1 MADPSKRTILGGRY
15 RLDSLLGQGGMGTV
29 HRAVDLKL
37 DRPVAVKVVDAHSR
51 TPDIHA
57 RFVREARRTAQ
68 IRHPHVVE
76 VFDHGETDSG
86 DLYFVME
93 LLEGEALSA
102 RLARDG
108 RLSLGRF
115 LRIARE
121 MCEGL
126 GAAHAL
132 GIVHRDVKPANVMLV
147 AKGRVNDYVKIVDFG
162 IAKAQNAGTQL
173 TEAGMFLGTLEYISP
188 EQIMGEALDPR
199 ADVYALGVV
208 FHRMLTGRPLYPD
221 VPRSSLVMHHLE
233 TVPMRPEVACPEAGI
248 PRSLSDLVMRCL
260 EKSAKARYSD
270 AAEVGAEL
278 ASFEGLF
285 SISDDGPPSSLIVP
299 AAASQPDFDPLDD
312 SVTVASSSGPHAEL
326 VLELADAPRSAGTAL
341 MARPVSQTCASCKKY
356 VAETADACPHCGAP
370 RLGSGMRPV
379 ARRSAAFAAG
389 PPRVEV
395 PWGLRV
401 LGVLPMWLSLPLAVG
416 ASLGLAFLIQQGVPG
431 RLGYAALTL
440 GLVVGIVS
448 VVARRVAD
456 RYGT

>member
-1 MADPSKRTILGGRY
+1 MADPSKRTVLGGRY

-29 HRAVDLKL
+29 HRALDLKL

-93 LLEGEALSA
+93 LLEGEPLSV

-115 LRIARE
+115 FRIARE

-173 TEAGMFLGTLEYISP
+173 TEAGMFLGTLEYIAP

-208 FHRMLTGRPLYPD
+208 FHRMLTGKPLYPD
-221 VPRSSLVMHHLE
+221 VPRSALVMHHLE
-233 TVPMRPEVACPEAGI
+233 TVPARPEVACPEAGI
-248 PRSLSDLVMRCL
+248 PRSLADLVMRCL
-260 EKSAKARYSD
+260 EKDPKSRFSD
-270 AAEVGAEL
+270 ATEVAAAL

-285 SISDDGPPSSLIVP
+285 AISDDGPPSSRVVP
-299 AAASQPDFDPLDD
+299 AAGSQPALDPLDE
-312 SVTVASSSGPHAEL
+312 VTVASSSGPHAEV

-356 VAETADACPHCGAP
+356 VAETADTCPHCGAP
-370 RLGSGMRPV
+370 RVGSGMRPV
-379 ARRSAAFAAG
+379 TRRSAALAAV
-389 PPRVEV
+389 PPRDSAPVV
-395 PWGLRV
+395 LRV
-401 LGVLPMWLSLPLAVG
+401 LGAIPMWISVPLTLG
-416 ASLGLAFLIQQGVPG
+416 ASLGLALLVK
-431 RLGYAALTL
+431 LEVSEGYVALSL
-440 GLVVGIVS
+440 AVVVGIVS